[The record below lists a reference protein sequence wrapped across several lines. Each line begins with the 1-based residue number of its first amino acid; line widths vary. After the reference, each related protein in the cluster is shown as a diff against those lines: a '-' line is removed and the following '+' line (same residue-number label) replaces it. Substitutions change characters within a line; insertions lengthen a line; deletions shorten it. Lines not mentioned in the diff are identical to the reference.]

1 MVRLKL
7 LIISVIY
14 LLVYSFFVNDV
25 PLDLEK
31 DPPVSTFEKKFDDF
45 ELSLNKVF
53 VNGSLVDGES
63 SLIEKINISEK
74 LSSQKISIEESC
86 EELSRWLKPPMINE
100 RFGKSSLYE
109 VSRKESDVGLRLTQ
123 NLYLK
128 DGLSYAYNK
137 NWTFV
142 LNVQNPLG
150 WLQSKDEENLTSN
163 NMESTVLLTCKFSF

>member
-1 MVRLKL
+1 MRLKL

-14 LLVYSFFVNDV
+14 LLVYSFFVRDV